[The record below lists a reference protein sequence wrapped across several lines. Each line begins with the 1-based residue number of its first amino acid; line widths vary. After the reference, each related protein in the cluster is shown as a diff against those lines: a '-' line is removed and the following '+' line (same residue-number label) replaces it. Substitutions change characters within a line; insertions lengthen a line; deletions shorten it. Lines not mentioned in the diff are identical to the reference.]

1 MASLSSLLGGTEGRS
16 RQQWRGA
23 LTIFSAWT
31 TSSPP
36 LAFPSNRS
44 QVLSHIYNLNNLT
57 GRGIKKKI
65 WGKSFTKPPLGS
77 LPPFGMVFPRKKC
90 APIFLSEIRPLMG
103 ETNLHM
109 IPPTK
114 INQRK
119 WRWWKLSVPS
129 PRRSTGWASSGA
141 PGPQR
146 GSGEVHAS
154 PQVGDFSLYPSFGAA
169 SPFIFLQRWL
179 WAFCGGWH
187 KLWRPPLKPVWAR
200 HFWWQWCNCGL
211 GSSPPMHCCHSPAEQ
226 APLAGKLWK
235 VKEGVPFMWKIGW
248 LVHKLK
254 ERIISHSEV
263 LADSDYLS
271 LSRYLRF
278 SVFT

>member
-1 MASLSSLLGGTEGRS
+1 
-16 RQQWRGA
+16 
-23 LTIFSAWT
+23 
-31 TSSPP
+31 
-36 LAFPSNRS
+36 
-44 QVLSHIYNLNNLT
+44 
-57 GRGIKKKI
+57 
-65 WGKSFTKPPLGS
+65 
-77 LPPFGMVFPRKKC
+77 
-90 APIFLSEIRPLMG
+90 MG

-263 LADSDYLS
+263 SADSDYLS
-271 LSRYLRF
+271 LSRYLSF
-278 SVFT
+278 LVFT